1 MAVLASVAVA
11 ALALPATAPAAP
23 PARAAAAAASF
34 SFGGGGDMG
43 YSPDAQATLDQM
55 AASGLDF
62 SLHFG
67 DMAYD
72 MIYPETAWCDFVK
85 KTLPANFPYEIVA
98 GGHDLGTGPGPK
110 AQYRTL
116 IDKYT
121 QCMPDQM
128 ASTGTYGKEYFF
140 DHPAASPLMRVI
152 MISPSIT
159 MPDGTLYDYKAATPT
174 AAANSHY
181 QWLVNAIDGARA
193 AGIPW
198 VAVGMARDCVTAGE
212 KTCEIGTDLFNL
224 LVDKRV
230 DLILQGHE
238 HGYERSKQLASG
250 PNCPAIPLNAPAP
263 PACIADDGSDNA
275 YTKGAGP
282 VDVIAGTLG
291 VAPRPMFP
299 NDREAPDF
307 VTLMGSNMNP
317 TKGFMKYTV
326 SATQIQAQFIR
337 SAGGTF
343 TDSFTI
349 TDANPG
355 QPVTSST
362 SPPATS
368 PPTSTH
374 TNGPSRSGYWML
386 GADGHVYPFGDAGGY
401 GDVEATLPRGGAAV
415 DIEPT
420 PLKKGYWV
428 LDAAGHVSAFGDAPA
443 LAKPDLSRLVPGEAA
458 ASLSATPSGRGYWL
472 FTSRGRVVPVG
483 DAPFL
488 GDVSNLSLTGPVLD
502 SVATPS
508 GNGYYMVASDGG
520 VFAFGDARF
529 DGSMGNK
536 KLNAPVKSLVPD
548 GDGAGYWLVASDGG
562 VFAFDA
568 PFRGSM
574 GSTRLNRPMTG
585 MVRYGDGYLMVAED
599 GGIFDFSN
607 RPFAGSL
614 GGSPPSRPVVSVA
627 VLD

>member
-1 MAVLASVAVA
+1 
-11 ALALPATAPAAP
+11 
-23 PARAAAAAASF
+23 
-34 SFGGGGDMG
+34 
-43 YSPDAQATLDQM
+43 
-55 AASGLDF
+55 
-62 SLHFG
+62 
-67 DMAYD
+67 
-72 MIYPETAWCDFVK
+72 
-85 KTLPANFPYEIVA
+85 
-98 GGHDLGTGPGPK
+98 
-110 AQYRTL
+110 
-116 IDKYT
+116 
-121 QCMPDQM
+121 
-128 ASTGTYGKEYFF
+128 
-140 DHPAASPLMRVI
+140 
-152 MISPSIT
+152 
-159 MPDGTLYDYKAATPT
+159 
-174 AAANSHY
+174 
-181 QWLVNAIDGARA
+181 
-193 AGIPW
+193 
-198 VAVGMARDCVTAGE
+198 
-212 KTCEIGTDLFNL
+212 
-224 LVDKRV
+224 VDKRV

-472 FTSRGRVVPVG
+472 FTTRGRVIPFG
-483 DAPFL
+483 NAHFL
-488 GDVSNLSLTGPVLD
+488 GDMAGLSLNRPVLD
-502 SVATPS
+502 AIPTAS
-508 GNGYYMVASDGG
+508 GAGYSMVAADGG
-520 VFAFGDARF
+520 IFSFGDARF
-529 DGSMGNK
+529 FGSMGAQR
-536 KLNAPVKSLVPD
+536 LNAPVRALVPTAD
-548 GDGAGYWLVASDGG
+548 RAGYWLVAADGG
-562 VFAFDA
+562 IFSFGDA
-568 PFRGSM
+568 TFQGSLAE
-574 GSTRLNRPMTG
+574 SRLNAPVTG
-585 MVRYGDGYLMVAED
+585 MVRYGNGYLIATQD
-599 GGIFDFSN
+599 GGIFDFAD
-607 RPFAGSL
+607 RPFVGSL
-614 GGSPPSRPVVSVA
+614 GANPPARPIVA
-627 VLD
+627 VAALQL